1 MIFSYFL
8 AISRLP
14 IALAD
19 FVTALPLPPTAIMAV
34 ILLVYLILGMVMD
47 ALAMMIITIP
57 IFFPAIMALGLTLY
71 GAGLSWL
78 S

>member
-1 MIFSYFL
+1 
-8 AISRLP
+8 
-14 IALAD
+14 
-19 FVTALPLPPTAIMAV
+19 MAV
-34 ILLVYLILGMVMD
+34 ILLVYLILGMGTD

-71 GAGLSWL
+71 GSGLSWL